1 MLHLIVLTIVAVTVA
16 VVALQNGHPVT
27 VSFLFWQFDAPLALV
42 ILGATAAGLVI
53 GGVIGF
59 ARAVRRWSSHRQAGS
74 RAGSGESSH
83 PDTPRSDA
91 DRRLAP
97 R

>member
-42 ILGATAAGLVI
+42 ILGATVAGLVI

-59 ARAVRRWSSHRQAGS
+59 ARAVRRWSHRQAGPS
-74 RAGSGESSH
+74 AGSGPSSH
-83 PDTPRSDA
+83 PDTPRLGA
-91 DRRLAP
+91 DRRLSP

>member
-1 MLHLIVLTIVAVTVA
+1 MRHLIVLTIVAVTVA

-27 VSFLFWQFDAPLALV
+27 VSFLFWQLHAPLALV
-42 ILGATAAGLVI
+42 ILGATVAGLVI

-59 ARAVRRWSSHRQAGS
+59 ARAVRRWSSHGQAGP

-83 PDTPRSDA
+83 PGTPRSGA